1 LIRPD
6 SEQIIPHVNDYP
18 QKATA
23 ELEIRVGCSVPEGA
37 LVTGEGPRREF
48 FGWTE
53 LAAAIEEWRVHVRD
67 GPRDGKRR
75 GEPT

>member
-1 LIRPD
+1 
-6 SEQIIPHVNDYP
+6 VNDHP

-23 ELEIRVGCSVPEGA
+23 ELEIRVGCRVPEGA
-37 LVTGEGPRREF
+37 LVTGECLRREF

-67 GPRDGKRR
+67 RSRDGKRS
-75 GEPT
+75 EDPT